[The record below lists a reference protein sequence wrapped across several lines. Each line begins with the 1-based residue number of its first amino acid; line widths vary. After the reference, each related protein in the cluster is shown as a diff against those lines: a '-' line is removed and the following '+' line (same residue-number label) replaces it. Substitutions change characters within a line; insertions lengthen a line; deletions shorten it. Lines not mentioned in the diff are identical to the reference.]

1 MKRFASLVLLLSL
14 IKLSLAQNTLLV
26 PSAYSTIQA
35 AVNASVDGDTVLVSP
50 GLYNETVSLNG
61 KSIVLASLYLT
72 TGDTSYISSTIIDG
86 TGYINQDVLSIRNG
100 EDSTTLIS
108 GFTITSSTIYDPQG
122 RSAVL
127 IQSECTLD
135 HLILHDP

>member
-86 TGYINQDVLSIRNG
+86 TGYINQDVLRRHCA
-100 EDSTTLIS
+100 ST
-108 GFTITSSTIYDPQG
+108 
-122 RSAVL
+122 
-127 IQSECTLD
+127 
-135 HLILHDP
+135 